1 VQYAHARV
9 CSVYRQL
16 EEKGVKLAGEAD
28 VSLLT
33 EAHEI
38 ELLTEL
44 ARYPEVLE
52 RAARDYAPHQLAY
65 YLRDLANAF
74 HTYYNAHP
82 FISAEE
88 AMRHARLVLIDSVRQ
103 VIANG
108 LNLLGVSAPERM

>member
-1 VQYAHARV
+1 M
-9 CSVYRQL
+9 
-16 EEKGVKLAGEAD
+16 
-28 VSLLT
+28 
-33 EAHEI
+33 
-38 ELLTEL
+38 TEL

-88 AMRHARLVLIDSVRQ
+88 DMRHARLVLIDAVRQ

-108 LNLLGVSAPERM
+108 LGLLGVSAPERM